1 MEYENIKGL
10 AREWED
16 MTGTVID
23 LKELSVSDIEGLI
36 ADTYEVLTEYHKDAL
51 IPKEIAKLLLE
62 IKDFHEISSA
72 IEFAEKPKGYY
83 HSMDILL
90 ITNAIINGFLK
101 GEYECEFPKLQIK
114 DINHNMHLIDLK
126 TNFLPLSSD

>member
-10 AREWED
+10 TREWED
-16 MTGTVID
+16 MTGTVIE

-36 ADTYEVLTEYHKDAL
+36 ADTYEVLTEFHKESL
-51 IPKEIAKLLLE
+51 LPKEITKLLLE

-72 IEFAEKPKGYY
+72 IEFAEKPKRYY

-114 DINHNMHLIDLK
+114 DINDNMHLIDLK
-126 TNFLPLSSD
+126 TNFLPLK

>member
-10 AREWED
+10 TREWED
-16 MTGTVID
+16 MTGTVIE

-51 IPKEIAKLLLE
+51 IPKEITKLLLE

-90 ITNAIINGFLK
+90 YNQCYNKWFYK
-101 GEYECEFPKLQIK
+101 GRI
-114 DINHNMHLIDLK
+114 
-126 TNFLPLSSD
+126 

>member
-1 MEYENIKGL
+1 MEYEIIRGIT
-10 AREWED
+10 REWED
-16 MTGTVID
+16 MTGKVLD
-23 LKELSVSDIEGLI
+23 LKELSVLDIEELI

-51 IPKEIAKLLLE
+51 VPKEITKLLLE

-83 HSMDILL
+83 YSMDILL

-101 GEYECEFPKLQIK
+101 GEYEC
-114 DINHNMHLIDLK
+114 
-126 TNFLPLSSD
+126 